1 MAAPLLSMIDHVAIT
16 VADVDATQ
24 AFYARLFGAEV
35 IRNHEID
42 GRLIVRAIRIGGAV
56 QLSVHQLGNGV
67 DLVAAKPTPGSEDI
81 CVRFSGT
88 IGEAAALLQSQGV
101 KIIDGPS
108 PREDNQMQPSQ
119 SVYFRDPDGNLVELM
134 ATD

>member
-16 VADVDATQ
+16 VADVDATH

-67 DLVAAKPTPGSEDI
+67 DLVAARPTPGSVDI
-81 CVRFSGT
+81 CFRYSGR
-88 IGEAAALLQSQGV
+88 IEQASALLQSHGV
-101 KIIDGPS
+101 EIIDGPS
-108 PREDNQMQPSQ
+108 PREDNQMQASQ